1 MRVARI
7 SKTPLVK
14 CDRSVRD
21 KALPVHV
28 RILKIFSEGGEGPA
42 FRPGWVQ
49 IKTVEN
55 RRGSG
60 PPLPTPSGSA
70 HDVGDNISNQMT
82 TGVMVK
88 NQYEI
93 LLSAV
98 FICTI
103 CTWCKFAPG
112 CKFTLGY
119 EFAAP
124 CVTFICPYVP
134 RFDLNFN
141 IRFSVLRINSMC

>member
-1 MRVARI
+1 MSHKFAKPHWSNATGQR
-7 SKTPLVK
+7 
-14 CDRSVRD
+14 DR
-21 KALPVHV
+21 ALPVHV
-28 RILKIFSEGGEGPA
+28 RILKFFSEGGEGPA

-55 RRGSG
+55 RRGSE

-70 HDVGDNISNQMT
+70 HDAGDNISNQMT

-103 CTWCKFAPG
+103 CTRVQRAR
-112 CKFTLGY
+112 FTNWL
-119 EFAAP
+119 FQP
-124 CVTFICPYVP
+124 CTLPKKS
-134 RFDLNFN
+134 NTT
-141 IRFSVLRINSMC
+141 